1 MKSLNHHVIFR
12 WGKIT
17 ITTTKEIKTA
27 KPSSLFLLFLYYL
40 PPTPAENGR
49 SRFLEPV
56 EPDLV
61 VW

>member
-1 MKSLNHHVIFR
+1 MR
-12 WGKIT
+12 

-56 EPDLV
+56 EPDFV